1 MYKNTAI
8 IIGGTGQYG
17 IILGN
22 LLIKKNFNVI
32 ITGRNKKKIPK
43 VKFFKTEYLQ

>member
-22 LLIKKNFNVI
+22 LLIKKI
-32 ITGRNKKKIPK
+32 
-43 VKFFKTEYLQ
+43 LMLL